1 LARVLLPGLLE
12 NCFNTLENI
21 ELRTREAF
29 TPALMDWLEK
39 GVIDMAIVTNPGTG
53 RALSLQPLLGEPFAL
68 VSHKAMRVGPVVSVS
83 QLTRIPLLMT
93 SLHRGI
99 VERQMLALGKQLN
112 VQAEIDSV
120 DSIREL
126 LLRGRWA
133 TIMPVSVFKDI
144 SMYPEITMSEISG
157 VQLNRMLVL
166 ATRLVAAVH
175 RSSLRRIAN
184 VADQGDC
191 IIRAVDVLM
200 AGV

>member
-1 LARVLLPGLLE
+1 
-12 NCFNTLENI
+12 
-21 ELRTREAF
+21 
-29 TPALMDWLEK
+29 
-39 GVIDMAIVTNPGTG
+39 
-53 RALSLQPLLGEPFAL
+53 LGEPFAL
-68 VSHKAMRVGPVVSVS
+68 VSHTSMRVGPVASVN

-144 SMYPEITMSEISG
+144 GMYPEITMSEISG

-166 ATRLVAAVH
+166 ATRIESRPSAALMQVHELVEAEFSRLMRQGVFSFG
-175 RSSLRRIAN
+175 SSSE
-184 VADQGDC
+184 VQGD
-191 IIRAVDVLM
+191 
-200 AGV
+200 